1 MSKKHTPEFVKEMTN
16 FYRANKDASIE
27 KAKKHASRF
36 GYDNFSKGSHDR
48 YRKMAEGQTRLTTRR
63 RASAGKQKVPKRVWM
78 DQNSGEFCTEFDAGK
93 PGTQVAIYEL
103 VARGSINLAYPQ
115 AS

>member
-1 MSKKHTPEFVKEMTN
+1 MGKKHSPEFVKKMTQ

-36 GYDNFSKGSHDR
+36 GYDSFSKGSHDR
-48 YRKMAEGQTRLTTRR
+48 YRKMAAGHTQPTTRR
-63 RASAGKQKVPKRVWM
+63 RAPAGKQKVPKRVWL
-78 DQNSGEFCTEFDAGK
+78 DQNSGEFFTDFDAGR

>member
-1 MSKKHTPEFVKEMTN
+1 MSKKHSQEFVKEMTQ

-78 DQNSGEFCTEFDAGK
+78 DQNSGEFCTDFDAGK